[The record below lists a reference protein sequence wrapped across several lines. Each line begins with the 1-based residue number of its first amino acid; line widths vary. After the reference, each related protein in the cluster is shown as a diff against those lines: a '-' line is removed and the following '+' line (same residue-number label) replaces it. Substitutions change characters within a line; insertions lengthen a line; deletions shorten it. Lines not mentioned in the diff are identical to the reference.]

1 MKKKHWSTIL
11 IEYILITVGCALMA
25 VSIDLFLAPHTI
37 APGGVTGL
45 AIVIKKITGISVSV
59 TNLVIN
65 VPLFIA
71 GVIVLGKAFGAK
83 TGYATLALSFFIE
96 LVSKASQGYIPTND
110 MLLSTIYG
118 GLITGVGIGL
128 VFKSGGTTGGTDLAG
143 AMLNKYFP
151 NISIPKLMMCI
162 DLCIV
167 ALAGFVNKNVETSL
181 YSIIALYILVKM
193 ADFIIEGMGYSK
205 AFFVIS
211 SKPDEISDEIMQNL
225 GRGVTSLNGK
235 GMYTKEEKN
244 ILWVVVDRTQEV
256 KLKDIVKDVDEN
268 AFIMVA
274 NVHEV
279 LGEGFKPMRS

>member
-11 IEYILITVGCALMA
+11 IEYILITIGCALMGLA
-25 VSIDLFLAPHTI
+25 IVMFLAPHTI

-45 AIVIKKITGISVSV
+45 AIVIKKITGISISV

-65 VPLFIA
+65 IPLFIA
-71 GVIVLGKAFGAK
+71 GVIILGKAFGAK

-96 LVSKASQGYIPTND
+96 VIAKTSHGYIPTND

-118 GLITGVGIGL
+118 GLIAGVGIGL

-143 AMLNKYFP
+143 AILNKYFP
-151 NISIPKLMMCI
+151 NISTPKLMMCI

-167 ALAGFVNKNVETSL
+167 ALAGFVNRNVETSL

-211 SKPDEISDEIMQNL
+211 SKPDEISGEIMQNL

-235 GMYTKEEKN
+235 GMYTKKDKN
-244 ILWVVVDRTQEV
+244 VLLVVVDRTQEV

-279 LGEGFKPMRS
+279 LGEGFKPIRT

>member
-25 VSIDLFLAPHTI
+25 MSIDLFLAPHTI

-96 LVSKASQGYIPTND
+96 VISKISHGYIPTND

-167 ALAGFVNKNVETSL
+167 TLAGFVNKNLETSL

-211 SKPDEISDEIMQNL
+211 LKPDEISDEIMQNL
-225 GRGVTSLNGK
+225 GRGVTSLHGR
-235 GMYTKEEKN
+235 GMYTKEDKDV
-244 ILWVVVDRTQEV
+244 LLVVVDRTQEV
-256 KLKDIVKDVDEN
+256 KLKDIVKGVDEN

-279 LGEGFKPMRS
+279 LGEGFKPIRS